1 MPTAAEKRAS
11 SPRRRASLELGQVEH
26 LIGYQVRRAQLMIYD
41 DFMSGQGSSPMT
53 PGQFSLLLLID
64 ADANATQRELC
75 QKMAV
80 DKSTLTVALD
90 RMSKQGMIK
99 RVRSTVDR
107 RQNGLVLT
115 KKGQS
120 KLTAMRAYVN
130 KHERRI
136 TTRLSAPERKQLI
149 ALLRKV
155 G

>member
-1 MPTAAEKRAS
+1 MPNAVEKPKESHRK
-11 SPRRRASLELGQVEH
+11 RGSLELGPVEH
-26 LIGYQVRRAQLMIYD
+26 LVGYQVRRAQLMIYD

-64 ADANATQRELC
+64 SDEAMTQRELC

-90 RMSKQGMIK
+90 RMAKQGLLK

-107 RQNGLVLT
+107 RQNSLVLT
-115 KKGQS
+115 KKGDS
-120 KLTAMRAYVN
+120 ALRAMRSYVD

-136 TTRLSAPERKQLI
+136 TTRLSTHERKQLI